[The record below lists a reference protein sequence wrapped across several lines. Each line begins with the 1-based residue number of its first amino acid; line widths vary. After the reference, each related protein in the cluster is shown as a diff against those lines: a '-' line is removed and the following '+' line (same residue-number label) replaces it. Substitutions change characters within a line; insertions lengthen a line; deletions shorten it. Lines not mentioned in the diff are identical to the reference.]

1 MSLIFFLIKIL
12 SLEIPLCKEKIEFWR
27 NDFVVASQFYFY
39 RMNVSIEL
47 VRDFISCV
55 GVFGFL
61 LFMILAERGL

>member
-1 MSLIFFLIKIL
+1 M
-12 SLEIPLCKEKIEFWR
+12 
-27 NDFVVASQFYFY
+27 VASQFYFY

-61 LFMILAERGL
+61 LFIILAERGL